1 MMEFC
6 VLNLA
11 TLIKALNAQM
21 EKAATTATAN
31 TGKRR
36 YPNEKRLLVLAV
48 ALVLTALLCA
58 CKENPMVEEKTVS
71 AKQEILYAYIT
82 TQMETNGYGGV
93 IGHKNYICYGVL
105 NGNSIEDK
113 EDRIDFVTIRKSE
126 ENHSYIEYY
135 YDRKIYEDGTHYDI
149 YAGAA
154 LYLTNDMLKTLKR
167 ATEET
172 SEWHNFKR
180 QSAIKSRHTARMNKC
195 RSVKRPHCGV

>member
-1 MMEFC
+1 MTKKVF
-6 VLNLA
+6 A
-11 TLIKALNAQM
+11 
-21 EKAATTATAN
+21 
-31 TGKRR
+31 
-36 YPNEKRLLVLAV
+36 LAV
-48 ALVLTALLCA
+48 AFVLIVLLCA
-58 CKENPMVEEKTVS
+58 CKENPVVEEKTVS

-135 YDRKIYEDGTHYDI
+135 YDRKTYEDGTNYDV

-154 LYLTNDMLKTLKR
+154 LYLTEDMMRNLR
-167 ATEET
+167 A
-172 SEWHNFKR
+172 N
-180 QSAIKSRHTARMNKC
+180 
-195 RSVKRPHCGV
+195 G

>member
-1 MMEFC
+1 MTKKLFA
-6 VLNLA
+6 LA
-11 TLIKALNAQM
+11 I
-21 EKAATTATAN
+21 
-31 TGKRR
+31 
-36 YPNEKRLLVLAV
+36 

-93 IGHKNYICYGVL
+93 IGHENYICYGVL

-154 LYLTNDMLKTLKR
+154 LYLTDDMLKNLRTI
-167 ATEET
+167 
-172 SEWHNFKR
+172 N
-180 QSAIKSRHTARMNKC
+180 
-195 RSVKRPHCGV
+195 